1 MSLCYNFD
9 HAEEEQQEDIQQ
21 QNSDQGGI
29 KTTKA
34 ITQKD
39 GGMVEQST
47 QKRKCEEIMPV
58 HVQAKRKRM
67 QLPKVSISACSKTTF
82 AEVEWKC
89 IEGIPLN
96 RQDRCDDNNNVYG
109 VIIIMLY
116 VYGHTCNFCLLLNF
130 QDGDG
135 EYNTVADRQ
144 HHKCH
149 TESA

>member
-47 QKRKCEEIMPV
+47 LKRKCEEIMPV
-58 HVQAKRKRM
+58 HVYT
-67 QLPKVSISACSKTTF
+67 SKKEENAAPQSF
-82 AEVEWKC
+82 H
-89 IEGIPLN
+89 L
-96 RQDRCDDNNNVYG
+96 
-109 VIIIMLY
+109 
-116 VYGHTCNFCLLLNF
+116 CLF
-130 QDGDG
+130 
-135 EYNTVADRQ
+135 
-144 HHKCH
+144 
-149 TESA
+149 

>member
-67 QLPKVSISACSKTTF
+67 QPPKVSISACSKTTF

-96 RQDRCDDNNNVYG
+96 RQDRCDD
-109 VIIIMLY
+109 
-116 VYGHTCNFCLLLNF
+116 HTCNFCLLLNF

-135 EYNTVADRQ
+135 EYNTVVDRQ